1 MLPPTRPPTD
11 PYDVPA
17 SPVRAKE
24 KKDAVDS
31 PSESSR
37 SALARDSDRTNDAA
51 VTAVETPP
59 KKKDPANGFVN
70 SPKVDATEKKSPKK
84 KAEEVSADAEETP
97 ADKGSTAA
105 ANAEPGELEVES
117 FEAHRV
123 DESQA
128 TVDILVKWAG
138 GEKTWE
144 TEWSLQHQVPTLVFQ
159 YWDNLDGREAATG
172 LDIYHVFRI
181 LKRATPPKA
190 KKNRY
195 MYQVQWVGYRR
206 TDATW
211 EHESK
216 IKEIAPDELIKFEA
230 KNGAASDAP
239 PQKRVGGRGPGRPR
253 KKPKVA
259 EE

>member
-1 MLPPTRPPTD
+1 MLLD

-17 SPVRAKE
+17 SPVRRQDKR
-24 KKDAVDS
+24 DVVDS

-37 SALARDSDRTNDAA
+37 AALTRDSDSNKDGGL
-51 VTAVETPP
+51 TPVDTTP

-70 SPKVDATEKKSPKK
+70 SPKADTSEKKSSRK
-84 KAEEVSADAEETP
+84 KAEEAIPDAGEASAGSSSAAPNADSAEV
-97 ADKGSTAA
+97 
-105 ANAEPGELEVES
+105 EVES
-117 FEAHRV
+117 FESHRV

-128 TVDILVKWAG
+128 TVDILVHWVN

-144 TEWSLQHQVPTLVFQ
+144 SEWNLQHQVPTLVFK
-159 YWDNLDGREAATG
+159 YWDQLDGREAATG

-206 TDATW
+206 TEATW

-253 KKPKVA
+253 KKAKVSA
-259 EE
+259 EQDD